1 MPVEIRELT
10 IKVNVNQ
17 QQGSQAAAGSAVA
30 ATSSIDESKTA
41 LVKQAVEE
49 TLRIIESKKER

>member
-17 QQGSQAAAGSAVA
+17 DQSSQAAPAGSG
-30 ATSSIDESKTA
+30 TGDNPNDMKQA
-41 LVKQAVEE
+41 LVKEAVEQMV
-49 TLRIIESKKER
+49 RILENKKER

>member
-17 QQGSQAAAGSAVA
+17 ERTGQASGSNTAADAEKKEAM
-30 ATSSIDESKTA
+30 IQE
-41 LVKQAVEE
+41 AVEQVLKIME
-49 TLRIIESKKER
+49 NKKER

>member
-17 QQGSQAAAGSAVA
+17 DKASQAAPAGSG
-30 ATSSIDESKTA
+30 TGDNPNDMKQA
-41 LVKQAVEE
+41 LVKEAVEQVV
-49 TLRIIESKKER
+49 RILENKKER